1 MIWEPIETRYK
12 KENRMFHTAAFAIAA
27 GVVSVG
33 AATAGGIMSSQ
44 AARRAA
50 GAQAKAGKQLQRQT
64 QKATGSYEKRLQKAT
79 RQFNQQQNQLRQQI
93 AAIDPNINIKP
104 FDLRTAT
111 PEAIEAQQQID
122 ASMLAQ
128 LEKVAPG
135 SEQARAMVGD
145 IITQRLGAQPLTRD
159 QIGELQ
165 RELAQSGGAGFNIAT
180 AGRSAMPGVA
190 QTEQFN
196 FARALGSSMERVVS
210 DTMNFAA
217 KWQTFAGQFL
227 GDPREIMRLAESA
240 RVADA
245 GIQEANIMNRFRQ
258 AGAIGDI
265 NSQMF
270 GAQTGLAQSLYGAQ
284 TGQAQLGYQTQ
295 QATNEAMLARDMANV
310 SAIQGIGEAGAG
322 ALMVGTYINAANQ
335 GINLPGMG
343 GQYAGGSNY
352 ERIYGRATPAGA
364 ARSGFGNFDYGV

>member
-1 MIWEPIETRYK
+1 
-12 KENRMFHTAAFAIAA
+12 
-27 GVVSVG
+27 
-33 AATAGGIMSSQ
+33 MSSQ
-44 AARRAA
+44 AAGRAA
-50 GAQAKAGKQLQRQT
+50 GAQAKSGKKYQKELNQAT
-64 QKATGSYEKRLQKAT
+64 Q
-79 RQFNQQQNQLRQQI
+79 QFTQQQNQLRERI

-111 PEAIEAQQQID
+111 PEAIKAQQQID

-145 IITQRLGAQPLTRD
+145 IITQRLGGQPLTRD

-190 QTEQFN
+190 QGQQFN
-196 FARALGSSMERVVS
+196 YARALGSSMERVVS

-265 NSQMF
+265 NSQIF
-270 GAQTGLAQSLYGAQ
+270 GAQTGLAQQ
-284 TGQAQLGYQTQ
+284 GYQTR

-310 SAIQGIGEAGAG
+310 SAIQGMGEAGAG
-322 ALMVGTYINAANQ
+322 ASMVGTYINAANQ

-343 GQYAGGSNY
+343 GQYAGGSGGRSNY

>member
-12 KENRMFHTAAFAIAA
+12 KENRMFHSSAFAIAA

-44 AARRAA
+44 AAKKAA

-93 AAIDPNINIKP
+93 AAIDPNINIP
-104 FDLRTAT
+104 AYDLQNATLEGVEAANKITANT
-111 PEAIEAQQQID
+111 LQ
-122 ASMLAQ
+122 Q
-128 LEKVAPG
+128 LESVAPG
-135 SEQARAMVGD
+135 SAQARQQAGN
-145 IITQRLGAQPLTRD
+145 IINSYLR
-159 QIGELQ
+159 GEVPQ
-165 RELAQSGGAGFNIAT
+165 DVQEQTMRMAAERGGAGFNIAT
-180 AGRSAMPGVA
+180 AGRGMGLQAPQA
-190 QTEQFN
+190 D
-196 FARALGSSMERVVS
+196 FARNLGLTSLQIQ
-210 DTMNFAA
+210 
-217 KWQTFAGQFL
+217 QTGLEADWRRQAQAFNMIQSPTQMMQMGLQGRGQ
-227 GDPREIMRLAESA
+227 DIA
-240 RVADA
+240 
-245 GIQEANIMNRFRQ
+245 IQEANIMNRFRQ

-265 NSQMF
+265 NSQIF

-310 SAIQGIGEAGAG
+310 QAIQGIGEAGAG
-322 ALMVGTYINAANQ
+322 AFSGIGNARFNMAMAQ
-335 GINLPGMG
+335 SPM
-343 GQYAGGSNY
+343 NY